1 MKLFLTPACLLIGLS
16 LSLIPTIAS
25 AQSSPFGNSG
35 DNRDPFNRAST
46 GDTSGLMQLLNQSQ
60 LNGKT
65 NPNLANEQREQIN
78 SATEDFRTRQLQM
91 LRDRNKKAL
100 PTAGVKSR

>member
-1 MKLFLTPACLLIGLS
+1 MKLLLTPALLIGLS
-16 LSLIPTIAS
+16 LAFIPTIAS
-25 AQSSPFGNSG
+25 AQSSLFGGNSG
-35 DNRDPFNRAST
+35 DNRDPFSRAST

-60 LNGKT
+60 LNSKT

-100 PTAGVKSR
+100 PVTDVKSK